1 MEKIPSKIAEA
12 IYDTMVKF
20 AEVSPKYFSR
30 ERFIYHFAVTPNMSS
45 KLRLNTMD
53 SRPRVFSSL
62 NGTFRMSGKGET
74 KVNPIISK
82 LIEGYKVS

>member
-1 MEKIPSKIAEA
+1 
-12 IYDTMVKF
+12 MVKF

-45 KLRLNTMD
+45 KLRLHTMD

-62 NGTFRMSGKGET
+62 DGKFRMSGKGEA
-74 KVNPIISK
+74 KVNGIISK
-82 LIEGYKVS
+82 LMEGYKAA